1 MTSVVVVVV
10 SFTFHGAIDCPI
22 YWAFAHHEDQRV
34 RFAHLAV
41 ATLIHVAIVLV
52 LVSTMLGKVVL
63 NAAKRQVC
71 GSPIGVGTLIGHV
84 SVDPGVAVA
93 TQTTTFGLL
102 AIVMKVL
109 LC

>member
-1 MTSVVVVVV
+1 
-10 SFTFHGAIDCPI
+10 
-22 YWAFAHHEDQRV
+22 
-34 RFAHLAV
+34 
-41 ATLIHVAIVLV
+41 
-52 LVSTMLGKVVL
+52 MLGKVVL

-84 SVDPGVAVA
+84 SVDPRVAVA
-93 TQTTTFGLL
+93 PQTTTFGLL